1 MSNLVTNLSDQT
13 TFVLTNTKLA
23 MSIAVPFIAAIG
35 FFFSLKAATEYNNER
50 IATNTIEID
59 RLEARMERM
68 DDMMV
73 ENNTNIKLMQKDI
86 TIIIEQVRGSK

>member
-1 MSNLVTNLSDQT
+1 M
-13 TFVLTNTKLA
+13 A
-23 MSIAVPFIAAIG
+23 IGIAIPFIAVIG
-35 FFFSLKAATEYNNER
+35 CFFSLKAASEYNNER
-50 IATNTIEID
+50 IATNIIEID

-86 TIIIEQVRGSK
+86 TIIIDRMKETE

>member
-1 MSNLVTNLSDQT
+1 MSNPNQPS
-13 TFVLTNTKLA
+13 FVLTNAKLA
-23 MSIAVPFIAAIG
+23 MSIAVPFIAVVG

-50 IATNTIEID
+50 IATNIIELD
-59 RLEARMERM
+59 RLEARMERL

-86 TIIIEQVRGSK
+86 TIIIEQMKGSK

>member
-1 MSNLVTNLSDQT
+1 MSNPN
-13 TFVLTNTKLA
+13 FVLTNTKMA
-23 MSIAVPFIAAIG
+23 IGIAIPFIAVIG
-35 FFFSLKAATEYNNER
+35 FFFSLKAASEYNNER
-50 IATNTIEID
+50 IATNIIEID

-86 TIIIEQVRGSK
+86 TIIIDRMKETE